1 MKILITGGAGFIGS
15 NYVKE
20 LILNDSTWGEI
31 VILDALTYAG
41 NLSNLDFAL
50 NNERIRLIKG
60 DIRDENLL
68 NELMSD
74 IHTVVHFAAESHV
87 DRSIKDPNNFVSTN
101 VLGTANLLKFA
112 LKYSVSKFL
121 HISTDEVYGS
131 IKEGSWTEKSLLEPN
146 SPYSSSKASSD
157 LLAISYWKTFGL
169 PVLVSRCSNN
179 FGSNQHIEK
188 LVPLTITNLLDNET
202 IPVYGNGLNIRDW
215 IHVTDHCKAINSIL
229 ENGKPGEIYNIG
241 GGAEKTNLEMVKVI
255 LATLNKTENFIKFV
269 NDRKGHDFRYS
280 INFDKIRS
288 DCGYTPSKSFEDAI
302 AETVNWYKKNE
313 NWWRPQKNLARN

>member
-20 LILNDSTWGEI
+20 LISNNSTWSQI
-31 VILDALTYAG
+31 VILDSLTYAG
-41 NLSNLDFAL
+41 TLANLDFAL
-50 NNERIRLIKG
+50 NNERIKFIKG

-68 NELMSD
+68 SGLMSD
-74 IHTVVHFAAESHV
+74 VHTVIHFAAESHV
-87 DRSIKDPNNFVSTN
+87 DRSILDPNNFVSTN

-112 LKYSVSKFL
+112 LKFDVRKFL

-131 IKEGSWTEKSLLEPN
+131 IKKGSWTEKSPLQPN

-157 LLAISYWKTFGL
+157 LLAISYWKTYGL

-179 FGSNQHIEK
+179 FGSNQNIEK
-188 LVPLTITNLLDNET
+188 LIPLAITNLLDDL
-202 IPVYGNGLNIRDW
+202 PVPIYGNGLNIRDW
-215 IHVTDHCKAINSIL
+215 LHVSDHCRAINSLL

-241 GGAEKTNLEMVKVI
+241 GGTEKTNLEIVQMI
-255 LATLNKTENFIKFV
+255 IAALNKNKDSIEFV

-280 INFDKIRS
+280 VNFNKIQKY
-288 DCGYTPSKSFEDAI
+288 CGYYPVKSFENAI
-302 AETVNWYKKNE
+302 IETVNWYQNNE
-313 NWWRPQKNLARN
+313 KWWRPQIQQALK

>member
-20 LILNDSTWGEI
+20 LIFNNSTWGEI

-188 LVPLTITNLLDNET
+188 LVPLTITNLLDDEP

-215 IHVTDHCKAINSIL
+215 IHVSDHCKAINSIL
-229 ENGKPGEIYNIG
+229 ENGTPGEIYNIG
-241 GGAEKTNLEMVKVI
+241 GGTEKTNLEMVKVI
-255 LATLNKTENFIKFV
+255 LAALNKTENFIRFV
-269 NDRKGHDFRYS
+269 SDRKGHDFRYS
-280 INFDKIRS
+280 INFDKIQS

-313 NWWRPQKNLARN
+313 KWWRPQKNLARS

>member
-15 NYVKE
+15 NYVRE
-20 LILNDSTWGEI
+20 LISNNSTWSQI
-31 VILDALTYAG
+31 VILDSLTYAG
-41 NLSNLDFAL
+41 TLTNLDFAL
-50 NNERIRLIKG
+50 NNERIKFIKG

-68 NELMSD
+68 SGLMSD
-74 IHTVVHFAAESHV
+74 VHTVIHFAAESHV
-87 DRSIKDPNNFVSTN
+87 DRSILDPNNFVSTN

-112 LKYSVSKFL
+112 LKFNVRKFL

-131 IKEGSWTEKSLLEPN
+131 IKQGSWTEKSPLQPN

-179 FGSNQHIEK
+179 FGTNQNIEK
-188 LVPLTITNLLDNET
+188 LIPLAITNLLDDQ
-202 IPVYGNGLNIRDW
+202 PVPIYGNGLNIRDW
-215 IHVTDHCKAINSIL
+215 LHVSDHCRAINSLL

-241 GGAEKTNLEMVKVI
+241 GGTEKTNLEIVQMI
-255 LATLNKTENFIKFV
+255 LAVLNKNKDSIEFV

-280 INFDKIRS
+280 VNFNKIQK
-288 DCGYTPSKSFEDAI
+288 DCGYNPIKSFENAI
-302 AETVNWYKKNE
+302 IETVNWYQNNE
-313 NWWRPQKNLARN
+313 KWWRPQKQQALK

>member
-20 LILNDSTWGEI
+20 LISNNSTWSQI
-31 VILDALTYAG
+31 VILDSLTYAG
-41 NLSNLDFAL
+41 TLANLDFAL
-50 NNERIRLIKG
+50 KNERIKFIKG

-68 NELMSD
+68 SGLMSD
-74 IHTVVHFAAESHV
+74 VHTVVHFAAESHV
-87 DRSIKDPNNFVSTN
+87 DRSILDPNNSVSTN

-112 LKYSVSKFL
+112 LKFDIRKFI

-131 IKEGSWTEKSLLEPN
+131 IEKGSWTEKSLLQPN

-157 LLAISYWKTFGL
+157 LLAISYWKTYGL

-179 FGSNQHIEK
+179 FGSNQNIEK
-188 LVPLTITNLLDNET
+188 LIPLAITNLLDDQ
-202 IPVYGNGLNIRDW
+202 PVPIYGDGLNIRDW
-215 IHVTDHCKAINSIL
+215 LHVSDHCRAINSLL

-241 GGAEKTNLEMVKVI
+241 GGTEKTNLEIVQMI
-255 LATLNKTENFIKFV
+255 IAALNKNKDFIEFV

-280 INFDKIRS
+280 VNFDKIQKY
-288 DCGYTPSKSFEDAI
+288 CGYNPIKSFENAI
-302 AETVNWYKKNE
+302 IETVNWYQNNE
-313 NWWRPQKNLARN
+313 KWWRPQKQQTLK

>member
-15 NYVKE
+15 NYVKG
-20 LILNDSTWGEI
+20 LISNNSIWSQI
-31 VILDALTYAG
+31 VILDSLTYAG
-41 NLSNLDFAL
+41 TLANLDFAL
-50 NNERIRLIKG
+50 NNERIKLIKG

-68 NELMSD
+68 SGLMSD
-74 IHTVVHFAAESHV
+74 VHTVIHFAAESHV
-87 DRSIKDPNNFVSTN
+87 DRSILDPNNFVSTN

-112 LKYSVSKFL
+112 LKFNVRKFL

-131 IKEGSWTEKSLLEPN
+131 IKQGSWTEKSPLQPN

-179 FGSNQHIEK
+179 FGTNQNIEK
-188 LVPLTITNLLDNET
+188 LIPLAITNLLDDQ
-202 IPVYGNGLNIRDW
+202 PVPIYGNGLNIRDW
-215 IHVTDHCKAINSIL
+215 LHVSDHCRAINSLL

-241 GGAEKTNLEMVKVI
+241 GGTEKTNLEMVQLI
-255 LATLNKTENFIKFV
+255 IAALNKNKDSIEFV

-280 INFDKIRS
+280 VNFNKIQK
-288 DCGYTPSKSFEDAI
+288 DCGYTPIKNFENAI
-302 AETVNWYKKNE
+302 VETVNWYQNNE
-313 NWWRPQKNLARN
+313 KWWRPQKQQALK

>member
-20 LILNDSTWGEI
+20 LISNNSTWSQI
-31 VILDALTYAG
+31 VILDSLTYAG
-41 NLSNLDFAL
+41 TLTNLDFAL
-50 NNERIRLIKG
+50 NNERIKFIKG

-68 NELMSD
+68 SGLMSD
-74 IHTVVHFAAESHV
+74 VHTVIHFAAESHV
-87 DRSIKDPNNFVSTN
+87 DRSILDPNNFVSTN

-112 LKYSVSKFL
+112 LKFNVRKFL

-131 IKEGSWTEKSLLEPN
+131 IKQGSWTEKSPLQPN

-179 FGSNQHIEK
+179 FGTNQNIEK
-188 LVPLTITNLLDNET
+188 LIPLAITNLLDDQ
-202 IPVYGNGLNIRDW
+202 PVPIYGNGLNIRDW
-215 IHVTDHCKAINSIL
+215 LHVSDHCRAINSLL

-241 GGAEKTNLEMVKVI
+241 GGTEKTNLEIVQMI
-255 LATLNKTENFIKFV
+255 LAVLNKNKDSIEFV

-280 INFDKIRS
+280 VNFNKIQK
-288 DCGYTPSKSFEDAI
+288 DCGYNPIKSFENAI
-302 AETVNWYKKNE
+302 IETVNWYQNNE
-313 NWWRPQKNLARN
+313 KWWRPQKQQALK

>member
-20 LILNDSTWGEI
+20 LIFNNSTWGEI

-188 LVPLTITNLLDNET
+188 LVPLTITNLLDDEP

-215 IHVTDHCKAINSIL
+215 LHVSDHCKAINSIL

-241 GGAEKTNLEMVKVI
+241 GGTEKTNLEMVKVI
-255 LATLNKTENFIKFV
+255 LAALNKTENFIRFV
-269 NDRKGHDFRYS
+269 SDRKGHDFRYS
-280 INFDKIRS
+280 INFDKIQS

-302 AETVNWYKKNE
+302 AETVNWYKNNE
-313 NWWRPQKNLARN
+313 KWWRPQKNLARS

>member
-20 LILNDSTWGEI
+20 LISDNSTWSQI
-31 VILDALTYAG
+31 VILDSLTYAG
-41 NLSNLDFAL
+41 TLANLDFAL
-50 NNERIRLIKG
+50 NNERIKFIKG

-68 NELMSD
+68 SGLMSD
-74 IHTVVHFAAESHV
+74 VHTVIHFAAESHV
-87 DRSIKDPNNFVSTN
+87 DRSILDPNIFVSTN

-112 LKYSVSKFL
+112 LKFDVRKFL

-131 IKEGSWTEKSLLEPN
+131 IKKGSWTEKSSLQPN

-157 LLAISYWKTFGL
+157 LLAISYWKTYGL

-179 FGSNQHIEK
+179 FGSNQNIEK
-188 LVPLTITNLLDNET
+188 LIPLAITNLLDDQ
-202 IPVYGNGLNIRDW
+202 PVPIYGNGLNIRDW
-215 IHVTDHCKAINSIL
+215 LHVSDHCRAINSLL

-241 GGAEKTNLEMVKVI
+241 GGTEKTNLEIVQMI
-255 LATLNKTENFIKFV
+255 IAALNKNKDSIEFV

-280 INFDKIRS
+280 VNFNKIQKY
-288 DCGYTPSKSFEDAI
+288 CGYNPVKSFENAI
-302 AETVNWYKKNE
+302 VETVNWYQNNE
-313 NWWRPQKNLARN
+313 KWWRPQKQQALK

>member
-20 LILNDSTWGEI
+20 LISDNSTWSQI
-31 VILDALTYAG
+31 VILDSLTYAG
-41 NLSNLDFAL
+41 TLANLDFAL
-50 NNERIRLIKG
+50 NNERIKFIKG

-68 NELMSD
+68 SGLMSD
-74 IHTVVHFAAESHV
+74 VHTVIHFAAESHV
-87 DRSIKDPNNFVSTN
+87 DRSILDPNNFVSTN

-112 LKYSVSKFL
+112 LKFDVRKFL

-131 IKEGSWTEKSLLEPN
+131 IKKGSWNEKSPLQPN

-157 LLAISYWKTFGL
+157 LLAISYWKTYGL

-179 FGSNQHIEK
+179 FGSNQNIEK
-188 LVPLTITNLLDNET
+188 LIPLAITNLLDNQ
-202 IPVYGNGLNIRDW
+202 PVPIYGNGLNIRDW
-215 IHVTDHCKAINSIL
+215 LHVSDHCRAINSLL

-241 GGAEKTNLEMVKVI
+241 GGTEKTNLEIVQMI
-255 LATLNKTENFIKFV
+255 IAALNKNQDSIEFV

-280 INFDKIRS
+280 VNFNKIQKY
-288 DCGYTPSKSFEDAI
+288 CGYNPVKSFENAI
-302 AETVNWYKKNE
+302 VETVNWYQNNE
-313 NWWRPQKNLARN
+313 KWWRPQKHQALR

>member
-20 LILNDSTWGEI
+20 LIFNNSTWGEI

-188 LVPLTITNLLDNET
+188 LVPLTITNLLDDEP

-215 IHVTDHCKAINSIL
+215 IHVSDHCKAINSIL

-241 GGAEKTNLEMVKVI
+241 GGTEKTNLEMVKVI
-255 LATLNKTENFIKFV
+255 LAALNKTENFIRFV
-269 NDRKGHDFRYS
+269 SDRKGHDFRYS
-280 INFDKIRS
+280 INFDKIQS

-302 AETVNWYKKNE
+302 AETVNWYKNNE
-313 NWWRPQKNLARN
+313 KWWRPQKNLARS

>member
-20 LILNDSTWGEI
+20 LISNNSTWSQI
-31 VILDALTYAG
+31 VILDSLTYAG
-41 NLSNLDFAL
+41 TLTNLDFAL
-50 NNERIRLIKG
+50 NNERIKFIKG

-68 NELMSD
+68 SGLMSD
-74 IHTVVHFAAESHV
+74 VHTVIHFAAESHV
-87 DRSIKDPNNFVSTN
+87 DRSILDPNNFVSTN

-112 LKYSVSKFL
+112 LKFNVRKFL

-131 IKEGSWTEKSLLEPN
+131 IKQGSWTEKSPLQPN

-179 FGSNQHIEK
+179 FGTNQNIEK
-188 LVPLTITNLLDNET
+188 LIPLAITNLLDDQ
-202 IPVYGNGLNIRDW
+202 PVPIYGNGLNIRDW
-215 IHVTDHCKAINSIL
+215 LHVSDHCRAINSLL

-241 GGAEKTNLEMVKVI
+241 GGTEKTNLEMVQLI
-255 LATLNKTENFIKFV
+255 IAALNKNKDSIEFV

-280 INFDKIRS
+280 VNFNKIQK
-288 DCGYTPSKSFEDAI
+288 DCGYNPIKSFENAI
-302 AETVNWYKKNE
+302 IETVNWYQNNE
-313 NWWRPQKNLARN
+313 KWWRPQKQQALK